1 MLWAL
6 CLAGRL
12 LMYEEGKIH
21 MLEWIKRHKVFVIIC
36 FVIIVIG
43 VPFAIHCLFKI
54 HPTEDYD
61 FFVDV
66 WSAGEL
72 LQYYGGVLAFS
83 GTVILGALSLH
94 QNEIIKQESDKR
106 IAIQEKREHDSNIPR
121 FRVKFLCCNGRYS
134 NMKVKIENISDN
146 VANEILVYKI
156 CVVKD
161 KNVIWKYPNAVK
173 YDVIKANDELE
184 VELKTEEIQEDKV
197 SIQFDFRCNDKY
209 GEEHKYHVYSFCES
223 NSSTPYFSIKEI
235 FEENP

>member
-1 MLWAL
+1 
-6 CLAGRL
+6 
-12 LMYEEGKIH
+12 
-21 MLEWIKRHKVFVIIC
+21 
-36 FVIIVIG
+36 
-43 VPFAIHCLFKI
+43 
-54 HPTEDYD
+54 
-61 FFVDV
+61 
-66 WSAGEL
+66 
-72 LQYYGGVLAFS
+72 
-83 GTVILGALSLH
+83 
-94 QNEIIKQESDKR
+94 
-106 IAIQEKREHDSNIPR
+106 
-121 FRVKFLCCNGRYS
+121 
-134 NMKVKIENISDN
+134 MKVKIENISDN

>member
-1 MLWAL
+1 ME
-6 CLAGRL
+6 CGRT
-12 LMYEEGKIH
+12 
-21 MLEWIKRHKVFVIIC
+21 VTF
-36 FVIIVIG
+36 
-43 VPFAIHCLFKI
+43 
-54 HPTEDYD
+54 
-61 FFVDV
+61 
-66 WSAGEL
+66 
-72 LQYYGGVLAFS
+72 YGGVLAFS

-106 IAIQEKREHDSNIPR
+106 IAIQEKREHDSNMPR
-121 FRVKFLCCNGRYS
+121 FRVKFLYCNGRYS

>member
-1 MLWAL
+1 
-6 CLAGRL
+6 
-12 LMYEEGKIH
+12 

-61 FFVDV
+61 FFVAE

-106 IAIQEKREHDSNIPR
+106 IAIQEKREHDSNMPR
-121 FRVKFLCCNGRYS
+121 FVL
-134 NMKVKIENISDN
+134 
-146 VANEILVYKI
+146 
-156 CVVKD
+156 
-161 KNVIWKYPNAVK
+161 
-173 YDVIKANDELE
+173 
-184 VELKTEEIQEDKV
+184 
-197 SIQFDFRCNDKY
+197 
-209 GEEHKYHVYSFCES
+209 SFCIAMED
-223 NSSTPYFSIKEI
+223 IVI
-235 FEENP
+235 

>member
-61 FFVDV
+61 FFVAE

-83 GTVILGALSLH
+83 GTVILGALSC
-94 QNEIIKQESDKR
+94 IKTKLL
-106 IAIQEKREHDSNIPR
+106 N
-121 FRVKFLCCNGRYS
+121 
-134 NMKVKIENISDN
+134 
-146 VANEILVYKI
+146 
-156 CVVKD
+156 
-161 KNVIWKYPNAVK
+161 KN
-173 YDVIKANDELE
+173 
-184 VELKTEEIQEDKV
+184 Q
-197 SIQFDFRCNDKY
+197 
-209 GEEHKYHVYSFCES
+209 
-223 NSSTPYFSIKEI
+223 IKE
-235 FEENP
+235 

>member
-1 MLWAL
+1 MVEFLYLIIDIFNIIAFISK
-6 CLAGRL
+6 
-12 LMYEEGKIH
+12 EGTFGYRQKS
-21 MLEWIKRHKVFVIIC
+21 MCVSQNIKRNSGI
-36 FVIIVIG
+36 
-43 VPFAIHCLFKI
+43 IHCLFKI

-61 FFVDV
+61 FFVAE

-106 IAIQEKREHDSNIPR
+106 IAIQEKREHDSNMPR
-121 FRVKFLCCNGRYS
+121 FRVKFLYCNGRYS

-173 YDVIKANDELE
+173 YDVIKANDEL
-184 VELKTEEIQEDKV
+184 
-197 SIQFDFRCNDKY
+197 IQFKFDK
-209 GEEHKYHVYSFCES
+209 
-223 NSSTPYFSIKEI
+223 I
-235 FEENP
+235 

>member
-43 VPFAIHCLFKI
+43 VPFAIHSLFKI

-61 FFVDV
+61 FFVAE
-66 WSAGEL
+66 WTAGEL

-106 IAIQEKREHDSNIPR
+106 IAIQEKREHDSNMPR
-121 FRVKFLCCNGRYS
+121 FRVKFLYCNGRYS

>member
-61 FFVDV
+61 FFVAE

-94 QNEIIKQESDKR
+94 QN
-106 IAIQEKREHDSNIPR
+106 
-121 FRVKFLCCNGRYS
+121 
-134 NMKVKIENISDN
+134 
-146 VANEILVYKI
+146 
-156 CVVKD
+156 
-161 KNVIWKYPNAVK
+161 
-173 YDVIKANDELE
+173 
-184 VELKTEEIQEDKV
+184 
-197 SIQFDFRCNDKY
+197 
-209 GEEHKYHVYSFCES
+209 
-223 NSSTPYFSIKEI
+223 
-235 FEENP
+235 

>member
-61 FFVDV
+61 FFVAE

-72 LQYYGGVLAFS
+72 LFWE
-83 GTVILGALSLH
+83 H
-94 QNEIIKQESDKR
+94 CHCIKTKLL
-106 IAIQEKREHDSNIPR
+106 N
-121 FRVKFLCCNGRYS
+121 
-134 NMKVKIENISDN
+134 
-146 VANEILVYKI
+146 
-156 CVVKD
+156 
-161 KNVIWKYPNAVK
+161 KN
-173 YDVIKANDELE
+173 
-184 VELKTEEIQEDKV
+184 Q
-197 SIQFDFRCNDKY
+197 
-209 GEEHKYHVYSFCES
+209 
-223 NSSTPYFSIKEI
+223 IKE
-235 FEENP
+235 